1 MISACCESGVRKLI
15 YNSTADVVFDGSEPI
30 RDGDE
35 SLRRPLK
42 VITEDDCFFFCS
54 LFRNDVCV
62 TLILLQ
68 FPSMST
74 DFKAQAEAL
83 IKFANNRD
91 GLLTCALRSSIVFGP
106 GDTEFVPFLVNLA
119 RSGYAKV

>member
-1 MISACCESGVRKLI
+1 M
-15 YNSTADVVFDGSEPI
+15 F
-30 RDGDE
+30 RDD
-35 SLRRPLK
+35 
-42 VITEDDCFFFCS
+42 ICFA
-54 LFRNDVCV
+54 
-62 TLILLQ
+62 LILLQ
-68 FPSMST
+68 FQSMLT

-119 RSGYAKV
+119 KSGYAKVLLLFHHIIEFMVIIL

>member
-1 MISACCESGVRKLI
+1 MIS
-15 YNSTADVVFDGSEPI
+15 VFA
-30 RDGDE
+30 
-35 SLRRPLK
+35 
-42 VITEDDCFFFCS
+42 
-54 LFRNDVCV
+54 
-62 TLILLQ
+62 LILLQ
-68 FPSMST
+68 FPSMLT

-119 RSGYAKV
+119 KSGYAKVWLYFICCYVVVVCIVGLCYNGNLVTILSYCDAMGFYRWMAYSLSFGFPFSEE

>member
-1 MISACCESGVRKLI
+1 MI
-15 YNSTADVVFDGSEPI
+15 
-30 RDGDE
+30 
-35 SLRRPLK
+35 
-42 VITEDDCFFFCS
+42 CFA
-54 LFRNDVCV
+54 
-62 TLILLQ
+62 LILLQ
-68 FPSMST
+68 FPSMLT